1 MTESKFNFARI
12 QANLEKVKEEAPTVL
27 SNHAKN
33 YFASSFVKGGF
44 DQGEKPWK
52 EVKRRIPGEK
62 AYKYPKSKGLGRR
75 TRAILVKSGRLRRAV
90 QNSIRS
96 ARWNRVQLL
105 VDVPYA
111 KFHNVGDRKAHLPR
125 RQFMGKSRKLNAQLL
140 TKFKKLVN
148 RIWKA

>member
-1 MTESKFNFARI
+1 MAESKFNFGRI
-12 QANLEKVKEEAPTVL
+12 QANFEKVKEQAPTVL

-33 YFASSFVKGGF
+33 FFANSFVKGGF

-52 EVKRRIPGEK
+52 EVKRRIPGER
-62 AYKYPKSKGLGRR
+62 AYKYPKNKDLGRR

-90 QNSIRS
+90 QNSVRT
-96 ARWNRVQLL
+96 ANWRRVQLL
-105 VDVPYA
+105 VDVPYG
-111 KFHNVGDRKAHLPR
+111 KYHNDGDRNAHLPR
-125 RQFMGKSRKLNAQLL
+125 RRFMGKSYKLNGQLL